1 MAMFIDWK
9 KNPYHENWWDEEIG
23 QLVIH
28 INISRNDMVLIG
40 IVVVAIIALCFGL
53 NWDTVFGL
61 RPK

>member
-9 KNPYHENWWDEEIG
+9 KNPYHKNWWDEEIG

-28 INISRNDMVLIG
+28 INISRNDLALFG
-40 IVVVAIIALCFGL
+40 IVVGFVVLCLGL
-53 NWDTVFGL
+53 NWDWVFGL